1 MLNFIFI
8 IYNMMISK
16 NTKQERIGNMKITK
30 FTAKMITLC
39 LMGLSVIFSNM
50 LCTGNWYEPEMPLK
64 LKK

>member
-1 MLNFIFI
+1 
-8 IYNMMISK
+8 
-16 NTKQERIGNMKITK
+16 MKITK